1 VRAPS
6 LLAAGAAIL
15 LLAGCSSPGTGSDES
30 DVGAS
35 KDDMTSGT
43 VTVLAAASLTDVI
56 DVLAERFEDANA
68 DVDVVASYGGSSAL
82 AEQIVS
88 GAPVDVFFSANEA
101 TMQSVVDAGLAADPE
116 VLVTNTLQIAV
127 PAGNPA
133 GITGLADFARPEL
146 TIALCDTAVPCG
158 AAAQSLLD
166 LAGVQAQPDT
176 LEEDVRAALTK
187 VSLGEADAALV
198 YVTDVVAAGSA
209 VEGIDVPEA
218 QQVINNYPVALLAEA
233 PNPDA
238 GQAFIDYLRSDE
250 ARQVFEHA
258 GFAAP

>member
-1 VRAPS
+1 
-6 LLAAGAAIL
+6 
-15 LLAGCSSPGTGSDES
+15 
-30 DVGAS
+30 
-35 KDDMTSGT
+35 
-43 VTVLAAASLTDVI
+43 
-56 DVLAERFEDANA
+56 
-68 DVDVVASYGGSSAL
+68 
-82 AEQIVS
+82 
-88 GAPVDVFFSANEA
+88 
-101 TMQSVVDAGLAADPE
+101 MQSDVDAGLAADPE
-116 VLVTNTLQIAV
+116 VLDTNTLQIAV

-166 LAGVQAQPDT
+166 LAGVQSQPDT

>member
-1 VRAPS
+1 MRAPS
-6 LLAAGAAIL
+6 LLAAFAAIL
-15 LLAGCSSPGTGSDES
+15 LLAGCSSPGAIDDES
-30 DVGAS
+30 DAGAGD
-35 KDDMTSGT
+35 DDMISGT
-43 VTVLAAASLTDVI
+43 VTVLAAASLTDVM

-68 DVDVVASYGGSSAL
+68 DVDIAASYGGSSAL
-82 AEQIVS
+82 AEQIIS
-88 GAPVDVFFSANEA
+88 GAPTDVFFSANEA

-166 LAGVQAQPDT
+166 LAGVQSQPDT